1 MFQITLTLWNENAE
15 NFIAE
20 KDTIIT
26 IEKARVNEYQKKYL
40 ALIQSSVITYHV
52 ETSKIKT

>member
-15 NFIAE
+15 NFIAD

-26 IEKARVNEYQKKYL
+26 IDKAKVNEYREKN
-40 ALIQSSVITYHV
+40 IWH
-52 ETSKIKT
+52 